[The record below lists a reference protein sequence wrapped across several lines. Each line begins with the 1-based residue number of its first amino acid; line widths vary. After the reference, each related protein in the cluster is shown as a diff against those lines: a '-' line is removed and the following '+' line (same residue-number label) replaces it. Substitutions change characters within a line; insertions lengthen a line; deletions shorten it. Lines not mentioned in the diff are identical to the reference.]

1 MDISKDKEN
10 VCSIRSIKVKTINE
24 KLMMKKKIV
33 M

>member
-1 MDISKDKEN
+1 MDISKDKESI
-10 VCSIRSIKVKTINE
+10 CFIRSIKVKPINE